1 MRRWIAA
8 VSAAAVV
15 AALILGGGLFVQ
27 KAQAKAAEASG
38 ITAEDP
44 QEALGGPETAVPGD
58 ELHMMDDSNLGA
70 SHLRI
75 VLFTSPKASDDHA
88 VNESVRSGLA
98 EFMES
103 DKTVTLDELV
113 EKTGD
118 PEACLALVKRYAA
131 SYDVAVVCGEAFS
144 GICEIAR
151 DLKDVRFILFDI
163 APVYKDGSI
172 AALDNV
178 TSFTYRNEECG
189 FLAGAAAALET
200 KSGKVAAVST
210 KGSTIGDNAALGFI
224 CCARVCGGS
233 S

>member
-1 MRRWIAA
+1 MRIWIAA
-8 VSAAAVV
+8 AAAAAVV

-103 DKTVTLDELV
+103 DNTVMVHIRKVREKIEENPRKPKFIKTVWGV
-113 EKTGD
+113 G
-118 PEACLALVKRYAA
+118 
-131 SYDVAVVCGEAFS
+131 
-144 GICEIAR
+144 
-151 DLKDVRFILFDI
+151 
-163 APVYKDGSI
+163 YKID
-172 AALDNV
+172 
-178 TSFTYRNEECG
+178 R
-189 FLAGAAAALET
+189 
-200 KSGKVAAVST
+200 
-210 KGSTIGDNAALGFI
+210 
-224 CCARVCGGS
+224 
-233 S
+233 